1 MNKQQLIDGMA
12 AKTGQ
17 TKAATKETLEAFME
31 VLTQA
36 LASGERVT
44 LIGFGAFFVQEIAE
58 RTGRNPGTG
67 KPIIIRKKKK
77 VKFKAGA
84 EMSGEVNK

>member
-17 TKAATKETLEAFME
+17 SKAVAKANLDAFME

-44 LIGFGAFFVQEIAE
+44 LVGFGAFFVQEIAE
-58 RTGRNPGTG
+58 RTGRNPSTG
-67 KPIIIRKKKK
+67 KPILIRKKKK